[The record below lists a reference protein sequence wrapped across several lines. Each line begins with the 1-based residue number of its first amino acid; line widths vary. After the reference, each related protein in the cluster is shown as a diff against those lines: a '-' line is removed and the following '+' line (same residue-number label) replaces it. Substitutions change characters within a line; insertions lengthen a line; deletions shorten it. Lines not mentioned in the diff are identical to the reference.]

1 MMHIIWMGIDK
12 KEGLVLF
19 SGINPDL
26 KKGKIPMPQLDS
38 TFIRSQ
44 FPAFEE
50 PSLKG
55 WGFFE
60 NAGGSYAC
68 RQVISRLTNYYTRT
82 KVQPYYGFPAS
93 MAAGAAMDE
102 AYVRMA
108 AYLNVGEDEVHFG
121 PSTTQNLY
129 VLAQAFRELWDKG
142 DEIIVTNQDHEANSG
157 FWRRLEKTGIVV
169 KEWGINPKTGRLN
182 PDDLDALFSARTRL
196 LAFPHCSNIIAHVN
210 PVAEIAAKAKAAGA
224 WVVVDGVSS
233 APHGLP
239 DAWALGADIYLFSL
253 YKTWGPHLG
262 LMTIKR
268 DLLDTLPNQG
278 HYFNAGVVRKKM
290 TPAGPDHAQIS
301 AAAGVAEYL
310 DAVYARH
317 FAEDAGPAERGRRIQ
332 EMFHSY
338 ETGLLTPLMDWLRN
352 REDVTV
358 LGPDDPGL
366 RAPTVSIVPRR
377 KTLDEVFARL
387 TEQKLM
393 VGLGHFYGVR
403 PLLGMGVPLD
413 KGVLRFSFVHYTTA
427 GEVAQLIEG
436 LGVAL
441 D

>member
-1 MMHIIWMGIDK
+1 
-12 KEGLVLF
+12 
-19 SGINPDL
+19 
-26 KKGKIPMPQLDS
+26 MPQLDS

-68 RQVISRLTNYYTRT
+68 RQVISRLTEYYTKT
-82 KVQPYYGFPAS
+82 KVQPYYAYPAA

-108 AYLNVGEDEVHFG
+108 AYLNVGEDEVHLG
-121 PSTTQNLY
+121 PSTSQNTY

-142 DEIIVTNQDHEANSG
+142 DEIIVSNQDHEANSG

-169 KEWGINPKTGRLN
+169 KEWRIDPGTGRLN
-182 PDDLDALFSARTRL
+182 PADLDALFSSRTRL

-210 PVAEIAAKAKAAGA
+210 PVAMIAAKAKAAGA
-224 WVVVDGVSS
+224 VVVVDGVSW

-239 DAWALGADIYLFSL
+239 DVQALGADIYLFSL

-262 LMTIKR
+262 LMTIKKE
-268 DLLDTLPNQG
+268 LLDLLPNQG

-290 TPAGPDHAQIS
+290 TPAGPDHAQI
-301 AAAGVAEYL
+301 AAASGVPEYL
-310 DAVYARH
+310 DAVFAHH
-317 FAEDAGPAERGRRIQ
+317 FEGHAEPAERGRRLQ
-332 EMFHSY
+332 KMFREY
-338 ETGLLTPLMDWLRN
+338 ETALLTPLMDWLRG
-352 REDVTV
+352 REDIVI
-358 LGPDDPGL
+358 LGPEDAKL
-366 RAPTVSIVPRR
+366 RAPTVSVSPKR
-377 KTLDEVFARL
+377 KSLENVFAKL

-393 VGLGHFYGVR
+393 VGAGHFYGVR
-403 PLLGMGVPLD
+403 PLLGMGIPIE
-413 KGVLRFSFVHYTTA
+413 KGVLRLSFVHYTTA
-427 GEVAQLIEG
+427 DEVARLIEG
-436 LGVAL
+436 LRKAL